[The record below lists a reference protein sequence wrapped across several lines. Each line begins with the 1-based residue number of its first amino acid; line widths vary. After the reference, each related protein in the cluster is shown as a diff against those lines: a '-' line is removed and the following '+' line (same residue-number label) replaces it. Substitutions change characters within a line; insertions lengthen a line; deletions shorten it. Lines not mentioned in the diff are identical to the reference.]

1 MKPNFFRRY
10 LLPGFVFQSIII
22 AGGYGTGRE
31 LVEFFLKY
39 APLGGL
45 LGMIFVAMV
54 VMSLVSAASFEFARV
69 FRCYDYR
76 SFFVQLLGKAW
87 FLYEIG
93 YLIAVML
100 IMAVIG
106 AAAGTILDESFGISY
121 ALGVGGMMLAVG
133 FLVFKGSSTI
143 ENLMAGWSFVLYA
156 TYAVLFLWSL
166 RAFGPDIVT
175 AFTTYAPEPGWIVG
189 GFKYG
194 VLQVSLI
201 PAVLFT
207 LRHISTHREAVGAGV
222 LTGVIAMI
230 PALLFFVAVAGQYP
244 EIVERPVPVNH
255 VLEVLG
261 SPVFQ
266 LVFQIVLFGTLIETA
281 TGLIHA
287 FNERIAGVFAAAGR
301 PMPAAARPAVALGLV
316 VTGALLS
323 QFGIIALVGRGYGTV
338 SWGFL
343 VIYVVP
349 LLTWGLWKIKNESA
363 RARLPGS

>member
-1 MKPNFFRRY
+1 MKANFFKRY

-31 LVEFFLKY
+31 LVEFFLRY

-45 LGMIFVAMV
+45 LGMTLVATV
-54 VMSLVSAASFEFARV
+54 VMSTVSAASFEFARV

-76 SFFVQLLGKAW
+76 SFFVQLLGKSW

-93 YLIAVML
+93 YLIALML

-106 AAAGTILDESFGISY
+106 AAAGTILDESFDIPY
-121 ALGVGGMMLAVG
+121 AVGVGGMMLVVS
-133 FLVFKGSSTI
+133 FLVFKGSRTI
-143 ENLMAGWSFVLYA
+143 ENVLAAWSFVLYA
-156 TYAVLFLWSL
+156 TYVVFLLWSL
-166 RAFGPDIVT
+166 RAFGSEI
-175 AFTTYAPEPGWIVG
+175 ASGFTTHSPERGWILG

-207 LRHISTHREAVGAGV
+207 LRHVTTRREAITSGV

-230 PALLFFVAVAGQYP
+230 PALLFYVAVAGQYP
-244 EIVERPVPVNH
+244 EIVERPVPVNFM
-255 VLEVLG
+255 LEALG
-261 SPVFQ
+261 SPAFQ
-266 LVFQIVLFGTLIETA
+266 LVFQIVLFGTLIETG

-301 PMPAAARPAVALGLV
+301 PMPEVARPAIALGLV
-316 VTGALLS
+316 VAGALLS
-323 QFGIIALVGRGYGTV
+323 RFGIVALVGRGYGTV

-349 LLTWGLWKIKNESA
+349 LLTWGIWRIRMEEA
-363 RARLPGS
+363 RG